1 MEFTLESNPLPVTM
15 LMRTLIGKEGLQI
28 RKRGDVMGILPLRL
42 SRFFFLP
49 LIVTVS
55 SLILLSLSLIRG
67 RASDNSSRQHQQSVS
82 GAKRIGLRPLGE
94 RPAWL
99 NLDEGRELPSEYNP
113 QSSNNSILHGSN
125 TRALS
130 LASGDFDEDGT
141 ADLVSGYRVAGK
153 GLLVIHRGNADAIF
167 ANTAEAKQRKADGT
181 FTDAAFLSPAAEFAV
196 DSPPEMGD

>member
-1 MEFTLESNPLPVTM
+1 M
-15 LMRTLIGKEGLQI
+15 LAFNQRHIGHIGSIEKEGLQI
-28 RKRGDVMGILPLRL
+28 RKRGDAMRILALRL

-55 SLILLSLSLIRG
+55 SLILLSLSLIKG

-82 GAKRIGLRPLGE
+82 GAKRIGLRALGE

-99 NLDEGRELPSEYNP
+99 NLDEGRELPFDYNP
-113 QSSNNSILHGSN
+113 QSSNNSILHDSN

-141 ADLVSGYRVAGK
+141 ADPL
-153 GLLVIHRGNADAIF
+153 
-167 ANTAEAKQRKADGT
+167 NTE
-181 FTDAAFLSPAAEFAV
+181 EIEV
-196 DSPPEMGD
+196 WPENK